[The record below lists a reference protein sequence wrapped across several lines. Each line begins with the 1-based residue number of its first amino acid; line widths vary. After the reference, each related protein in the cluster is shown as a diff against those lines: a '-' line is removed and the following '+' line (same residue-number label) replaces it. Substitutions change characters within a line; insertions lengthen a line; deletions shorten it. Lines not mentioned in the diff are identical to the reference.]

1 MVKGGHSKDPQEA
14 KRWLIVG
21 AHKAGASEKKM
32 VKLSGLSKPVI
43 RQILLNFKKTG
54 KPSLPPK
61 QRSIKNKLIV
71 EYDENGDMI
80 DDSDDDENDL
90 KAIKT
95 TKDLIQ
101 YTKLKINKT
110 RQDASKQVKLKM

>member
-1 MVKGGHSKDPQEA
+1 
-14 KRWLIVG
+14 
-21 AHKAGASEKKM
+21 
-32 VKLSGLSKPVI
+32 VI